1 MEPLFFTATLEQDK
15 DGTWWYAHAPKE
27 IRQALKQLEVH
38 GTIPVEA
45 TIGHTTWVASLL
57 PWADGSA
64 QIVIKKLVR
73 DKERLKLGDTLEITV
88 RQRTAN

>member
-15 DGTWWYAHAPKE
+15 DGTWWYAHVPKE
-27 IRQALKQLEVH
+27 VRQALKHLEVH

-45 TIGHTTWVASLL
+45 TIGHTSWAASLL

-64 QIVIKKLVR
+64 QIVIKKLIR
-73 DKERLKLGDTLEITV
+73 DKEHLEPGDTLAITV
-88 RQRTAN
+88 RQRGT